1 LAAHVPQRSTVA
13 LVVLLALGACGTE
26 EPGISPAR
34 DAFYFPTTAVL
45 DPLRPILYVTNS
57 NADLKYN
64 GGTLMVLDLGK
75 LPSDLSKVG
84 ERVKAGLLDC
94 AADRTDPTIWECP
107 EAQFIQPEAT
117 LRMSNYPAEL
127 RINSTG
133 TRVFATLRGQT
144 VQSHLLWADIVDRGG
159 GKLDIRCNDALDST
173 GCGSVSGSEDC
184 PIWDCD
190 QDHKINWSE
199 SLQKNV
205 PAEAYGL
212 YFNELSAVHADVD
225 GVRRTCRDGVSLV
238 SCECGGKPRC
248 SDSVTRECC
257 IDPPAGVDYVYV
269 THLAGGEVS
278 FFTSEPSRVVL
289 RDIRAG
295 FFTNSGDVHGGF
307 AIAARTPGDP
317 LSPVYLTSRVDNA
330 IPSFSI
336 RDSTRI
342 IDGPRA
348 TVGAVSPGNDVRGLA
363 FAPGGNRMY
372 FADRLPPSLV
382 ALDMTI
388 QDDGLPKH
396 QPLWQIEACTEPS
409 QIRLGANPLHP
420 EDGPAQL
427 VYVTCFSGA
436 QIFVIDTSM
445 GRVID
450 QILTGKGPNA
460 MAIDGANRR
469 AFIANFLDNTVGV
482 IDLDPT
488 HAHYNRMVL
497 RIGRVTALIHQ

>member
-1 LAAHVPQRSTVA
+1 VLAALCV
-13 LVVLLALGACGTE
+13 LGACGTE
-26 EPGISPAR
+26 EPGISPGR
-34 DAFYFPTTAVL
+34 DTFYFPTTAVL

-64 GGTLMVLDLGK
+64 GATLLVLNLDK
-75 LPSDLSKVG
+75 LPVDLTKVG
-84 ERVKAGLLDC
+84 ERVKAGQLNC
-94 AADRTDPTIWECP
+94 EPDRTDPTIWECP
-107 EAQFIQPEAT
+107 EAQFVQPEAT

-127 RINSTG
+127 RVNSTG
-133 TRVFATLRGQT
+133 TRLYATLRDQM
-144 VQSHLLWADIVDRGG
+144 VQSHLLWAEIVDRGG
-159 GKLDIRCNDALDST
+159 GKIDIRCNDELDST
-173 GCGSVSGSEDC
+173 GCGAVSKSADC

-190 QDHKINWSE
+190 QKHKVNWSE
-199 SLQKNV
+199 SLQKNL

-212 YFNELSAVHADVD
+212 YVNELSAVHVDSD
-225 GVRRTCRDGVSLV
+225 GVRHTCRDGVSSV
-238 SCECGGKPRC
+238 PCTCDGATEC
-248 SDSVTRECC
+248 SESVTRSCC
-257 IDPPAGVDYVYV
+257 VAPPSGIDYIYV

-278 FFTSEPSRVVL
+278 FLTSEPSSVVL

-330 IPSFSI
+330 IPSFTI
-336 RDSTRI
+336 RGSSRI

-363 FAPGGNRMY
+363 FAPGGDRMY

-396 QPLWQIEACTEPS
+396 QPLWKVEACTEPS
-409 QIRLGANPLHP
+409 LIRLGSNPLHP

-436 QIFVIDTSM
+436 QIFVIDASM
-445 GRVID
+445 GRLID

-460 MAIDGANRR
+460 MAIDAANRR
-469 AFIANFLDNTVGV
+469 AFIVNFLDNTVGV